1 MYNSRKSSP
10 LHLFNEPLLTL
21 NLSKSPDPDILT
33 RTLDTLFAL
42 AKSKLKPADP
52 RTHVPAHEYLLE
64 AVSIV
69 QPIPLSDESID
80 TPNYVRCI
88 SGAFHNLA
96 GTMYQAGRHGTAIGL
111 LKEACGLGVKALE
124 MRRARN
130 GASDGAKESSKTE
143 EGWKQL
149 EEQVYRRW
157 ELLGVCHSKIG
168 ERKVCDVFR
177 VVRVPRGTYMEF
189 LPL

>member
-1 MYNSRKSSP
+1 MYNSCESTLLR
-10 LHLFNEPLLTL
+10 LFNESLLTL
-21 NLSKSPDPDILT
+21 NRLKSPDPDILT
-33 RTLDTLFAL
+33 RTLDTIFVL
-42 AKSKLKPADP
+42 AKSKLKPANP

-69 QPIPLSDESID
+69 QPIPLSNESID

-130 GASDGAKESSKTE
+130 GGLEGVKERSKTE

-157 ELLGVCHSKIG
+157 ELLGVCYSKIG
-168 ERKVCDVFR
+168 ERKVGEACHFACVS
-177 VVRVPRGTYMEF
+177 RGTYI
-189 LPL
+189 